1 MYHLNRSNKFVIR
14 MSKDTYQVLKKH
26 LQVRQKT
33 FSSPCCKRTQGCKHL
48 PPLALKFPNPYPCT
62 FFVCPQHSLLFIIL
76 FTIPRYSALL
86 QNAFVTKLLQYL
98 RCCSQAIIFYLSC
111 TSYLPLHFLDF
122 PTFQSGKINGAHVKL
137 MKNFATSI
145 RTRQAFFSVILRLSQ
160 NHKLRKQNRRLLHKT
175 KSNFLK
181 TS

>member
-26 LQVRQKT
+26 LQVRPKE
-33 FSSPCCKRTQGCKHL
+33 FSFPYCKGTQGCKHL
-48 PPLALKFPNPYPCT
+48 PPLALKFPNPDPCT

-111 TSYLPLHFLDF
+111 TSYLPLHFPDF
-122 PTFQSGKINGAHVKL
+122 PAFQSGKINGTCKINEKL
-137 MKNFATSI
+137 CNFKEGKASFLFCDPETFLAPQI
-145 RTRQAFFSVILRLSQ
+145 KKTRQEIAS
-160 NHKLRKQNRRLLHKT
+160 
-175 KSNFLK
+175 
-181 TS
+181 